1 MTVVG
6 QIKAMARR
14 FIRERPLVEMVVI
27 WDADAGILNVETT
40 TGRGVDLSFPPDSY
54 NDDGD
59 PMTGAEKQAIADAV
73 QAVIDEHNATL

>member
-59 PMTGAEKQAIADAV
+59 PATESEHDTIYSALETIV
-73 QAVIDEHNATL
+73 SEHNA